1 VKGVPLSLLE
11 RTTNGPADSRSLYK
25 SRLLRFYPH
34 LALSFLFPSISLDF
48 STFSIKH
55 ILCLQEL
62 VVVPVTEVAVA
73 DAATIVV
80 ADVVAAVNA
89 GVDVVAAANVVD
101 AAAAANV
108 VADAVA
114 AATVVAGAAA
124 SIAVVGGVIAAAV
137 VALTAVAGA
146 VVIVA
151 AHAGAAHSAE
161 APLPLAVVLSAAEV
175 GLLSLVPWLRRR
187 MSQRSV

>member
-1 VKGVPLSLLE
+1 VPLSLLE

-89 GVDVVAAANVVD
+89 GVDVVAAVSVVDVVAAANVVD

-124 SIAVVGGVIAAAV
+124 LIAAAV
-137 VALTAVAGA
+137 VVLTAVAGA
-146 VVIVA
+146 VAIVA

-161 APLPLAVVLSAAEV
+161 APLPLAVVLSGAEV

-187 MSQRSV
+187 MSQRLV